1 LQKKFS
7 NFSMDQFSSFYGK
20 NKFFPS
26 KTSSDRFKLTYKT
39 KKKKKKI

>member
-7 NFSMDQFSSFYGK
+7 NFSMDHFSSFYGK
-20 NKFFPS
+20 NKFFSS

-39 KKKKKKI
+39 KKKK